1 MNRALYDFTKFTLNF
16 GFLATAS
23 TTVQG
28 KNIKCN
34 MMASASSYDYNFM
47 TSTDGTLNSV
57 VVTPK
62 VSTSDL
68 FFETAA
74 AAGSY

>member
-34 MMASASSYDYNFM
+34 MMTSSSSFDYNFM
-47 TSTDGTLNSV
+47 TSTDGTLNAV
-57 VVTPK
+57 VVTAK
-62 VSTSDL
+62 GSTADL
-68 FFETAA
+68 AYETAA